1 MATIATIT
9 ERNIPNNNNP
19 GGVDPEVTLKGALE
33 SLENELQT
41 PLVSGEH
48 TEWTRGVTE
57 AWHAAAVAAHDQIAA
72 HRKQFKEMMNVDQEI
87 FRQVELLKKED
98 EELEKH
104 LDCVG
109 KKIYS
114 ITRKTPVAER
124 DELRT
129 EQDRQTLV
137 ADGIAFIN
145 RMRKQEI
152 AIKTWFGEAFNRD
165 RGPVD

>member
-9 ERNIPNNNNP
+9 ERNIPNGPNP
-19 GGVDPEVTLKGALE
+19 GESEAKLRAALE
-33 SLENELQT
+33 ELETALQT

-48 TEWTRGVTE
+48 VEWSRTVQKSWD
-57 AWHAAAVAAHDQIAA
+57 AAAAAVHNQLGS

-98 EELEKH
+98 EELEKMIE
-104 LDCVG
+104 CVG
-109 KKIYS
+109 KKIAFLS
-114 ITRKTPVAER
+114 RKTEIAER
-124 DELRT
+124 DERRT
-129 EQDRQTLV
+129 GDERLV
-137 ADGIAFIN
+137 AVDDGIAFIV